1 MYFKFLIPPRAPP
14 LCMRICIVASA
25 FRDIRGA
32 GVPACSGAGT
42 SLCGISSYSPG
53 VDEAFAVSGIL
64 PPPSAML
71 FPWHSISRCMLS
83 ASGVPGSRIMR
94 DCGREALCRCRLS
107 SHLSDLNSTGTG
119 SLPRPEPGW
128 SARGCRSAMCR
139 FPTRMA
145 SVMALSLCMSVMER
159 GGERERCALFA
170 AVPGNVSVG
179 AFRPLELYPRT
190 PERLGG
196 DEADIEPATF
206 GFEYP
211 GGDFRSRLAKH
222 PYASSCHFGIGVD
235 HPYGHTPETFL
246 PEQQDCK
253 GSLAVM

>member
-1 MYFKFLIPPRAPP
+1 MAFHQQVHVVGEWCA
-14 LCMRICIVASA
+14 RIEDYGIA
-25 FRDIRGA
+25 GEKPYA
-32 GVPACSGAGT
+32 GVAFIPSFR
-42 SLCGISSYSPG
+42 SEQHRYGISSG
-53 VDEAFAVSGIL
+53 
-64 PPPSAML
+64 
-71 FPWHSISRCMLS
+71 
-83 ASGVPGSRIMR
+83 
-94 DCGREALCRCRLS
+94 
-107 SHLSDLNSTGTG
+107 
-119 SLPRPEPGW
+119 PEPGGQ
-128 SARGCRSAMCR
+128 RGVVGQQCVGSDE
-139 FPTRMA
+139 TGIGHG
-145 SVMALSLCMSVMER
+145 SLLVHECH
-159 GGERERCALFA
+159 GEGRREDCALFA

-246 PEQQDCK
+246 PEQQTAR